1 MASDEQERQ
10 FTDESSLS
18 VSIVKAVAEFRDVEK
33 HDIGPPLY
41 EAIDTTALDRISE
54 SVEVPAIIE
63 FEYDGLTIV
72 AQTDGKISIT
82 ERKVEI

>member
-1 MASDEQERQ
+1 MASEEQEYQ
-10 FTDESSLS
+10 FIDGSSLS
-18 VSIVKAVAEFRDVEK
+18 VNIVKAIAEFRDVEK

-54 SVEVPAIIE
+54 SVEEPAIIE
-63 FEYDGLTIV
+63 FEYNGLKIV
-72 AQTDGKISIT
+72 AQTDGKISIM